1 MGRFVLLFAACF
13 PLFAA
18 AAEPELKGE
27 LNAGGE
33 AVPLGHILV
42 LDFDDAEGMGD
53 GPELRILLSDRKV
66 DPTGLEAPILFGLDA
81 RAREGALRGVLLRF
95 DPKGESREVYGTVY
109 AAMGNP
115 QSSMPFFTLGGS
127 AGGVDSLA
135 LAEGVLTG
143 SVAHGAEGDPDFGIP
158 AYSFTATFRAPVTKA
173 TPATVLQGQEGMDSA
188 PMKAYIRFEEALASG
203 DLDTVRKMTTPER
216 VQQLEAYIAEVGKEA
231 FLEMV
236 KQMAPDPAMRAQNL
250 QGVFVRGEVA
260 TIVFKEEGG
269 KTSTTLR
276 KKGEDWTME

>member
-18 AAEPELKGE
+18 AAEPELKGA

-109 AAMGNP
+109 AVMGNP
-115 QSSMPFFTLGGS
+115 QSSMPFSRWAAARAGWIACAGRGGI
-127 AGGVDSLA
+127 D
-135 LAEGVLTG
+135 G
-143 SVAHGAEGDPDFGIP
+143 SVAYGAEGDPDFGIP

-188 PMKAYIRFEEALASG
+188 DE
-203 DLDTVRKMTTPER
+203 
-216 VQQLEAYIAEVGKEA
+216 
-231 FLEMV
+231 
-236 KQMAPDPAMRAQNL
+236 
-250 QGVFVRGEVA
+250 GVHP
-260 TIVFKEEGG
+260 
-269 KTSTTLR
+269 L
-276 KKGEDWTME
+276 